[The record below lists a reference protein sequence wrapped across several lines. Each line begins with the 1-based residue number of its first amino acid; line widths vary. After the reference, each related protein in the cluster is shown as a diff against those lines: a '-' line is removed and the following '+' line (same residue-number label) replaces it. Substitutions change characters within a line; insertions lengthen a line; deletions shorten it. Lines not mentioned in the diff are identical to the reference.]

1 MQFVSEYEIT
11 ENGKLV
17 SWEIFVFRETEMV
30 LQVFR
35 EQSPLNYNLVGS
47 TTFQATAGYNQ
58 VEADIDVQAGD
69 VLGWYCDGVQAI
81 EYSDGGEVRVRR
93 KYGYTGV
100 ENQVDV
106 MNHANGWFREYSIK
120 AEITVSQ
127 SSTTTSAT
135 TTIATTVS
143 ATTEEGLACPAGWEQ
158 RGALGADIGGCGL
171 QNCTDRYDAITIT
184 HCSGRC
190 DNEAECKAFS
200 FAPMGS
206 DRNHADQV
214 VCTLYKLDQPTS
226 YWTGSDGTASQIF
239 CARIMEPAA
248 LVTPICDS
256 DPCPQCDTCATPICR
271 VPTVIINDCD
281 SKYGDATTPELTR
294 YALSYIAD
302 IPVGAKNVNFTM
314 TSSVDLDMHLRT
326 MPNPEDPESDEC
338 LAGYSCTLSCWSRPQ
353 GCNRDF
359 DGMNVFFSGDDTSNP
374 VTETITVDYVS
385 RPLILYVR
393 GYATGSA
400 SVTYHWDG
408 VDPCTADISAASH
421 RHCECPPD
429 HYFVEGEGCM
439 STAEAIVELNS
450 PNRTNNVISS
460 TATPVN
466 TTGCSMYG
474 PSGTYTCGPTC
485 MDPCIPDSDATMTS
499 TYTPMSST
507 YNPATSTYTPASTV
521 APATSTYYTPA
532 STAAPATST
541 YYTPAST
548 AAPATTSYYTPAS
561 TAAPATTTY
570 YTPASTAAPAT
581 STYYTPASTAAPATT
596 TYTPASTAAP
606 ATTTYYTSSST
617 AAPAPTNYPPAS
629 TAAPATTTYYTPA
642 STAAPATT
650 TYTPASTAAPA
661 TQNPPASTN
670 RFTHQSVGV
679 WSPGQAPQGPRV
691 DVFDTYDEDLN
702 GNLTLSD
709 LTLMTQHMHIWD
721 SILGVNATSSNL
733 TQPEIDAHIETYN
746 GLWDGIVGVIKA
758 LDRTDNGVVDDHDI
772 SMINAELS
780 LARDKLEEWER
791 GFRVAASALDQ
802 SHDAWNQT
810 EVSITFDDLDA
821 RANNSKQEFKDRI
834 ETAFERLDG
843 NGDNTVT
850 DMELQHNHQRIALL
864 LAAFH
869 DLHEMGH
876 DHISKTTYTNM
887 LAQIEN
893 DVNSLEDQIADAR
906 SRIANGRRLYE
917 AATYEAEL

>member
-606 ATTTYYTSSST
+606 ASTTYS
-617 AAPAPTNYPPAS
+617 APAS
-629 TAAPATTTYYTPA
+629 TAAPATTTYP
-642 STAAPATT
+642 
-650 TYTPASTAAPA
+650 PASTAAPA

>member
-541 YYTPAST
+541 YYTPSL
-548 AAPATTSYYTPAS
+548 
-561 TAAPATTTY
+561 
-570 YTPASTAAPAT
+570 TAAPAT
-581 STYYTPASTAAPATT
+581 STYYTPVFFFTLRRPPYYTLSPSAAPAT
-596 TYTPASTAAP
+596 S
-606 ATTTYYTSSST
+606 TYYT
-617 AAPAPTNYPPAS
+617 PAS

>member
-561 TAAPATTTY
+561 TAAPAT
-570 YTPASTAAPAT
+570 
-581 STYYTPASTAAPATT
+581 STYYTPT
-596 TYTPASTAAP
+596 
-606 ATTTYYTSSST
+606 
-617 AAPAPTNYPPAS
+617 S

>member
-606 ATTTYYTSSST
+606 ATTTYYT
-617 AAPAPTNYPPAS
+617 
-629 TAAPATTTYYTPA
+629 PA

>member
-541 YYTPAST
+541 YYTPATTAVPST
-548 AAPATTSYYTPAS
+548 STCRPPARTPAPATTTYRPPAS

-581 STYYTPASTAAPATT
+581 STY
-596 TYTPASTAAP
+596 
-606 ATTTYYTSSST
+606 
-617 AAPAPTNYPPAS
+617 YPPAS